1 VAAADAGRD
10 SAGLTRALFVTV
22 RIDADVATGR
32 EVLERYARANY
43 GLSLTELE
51 AIQAVV
57 TGTADQVARRLADY
71 VAAGARHLVARIG
84 ALDLTS
90 HHEQLEQLA
99 ELPTPLLL
107 PALPTPLPLPALP
120 TPLHTPALHPF
131 QGRRGGAGPSGA
143 TSARR
148 GGPGVPGVDA

>member
-1 VAAADAGRD
+1 MAAADAGRD

-99 ELPTPLLL
+99 ELRTPLLL
-107 PALPTPLPLPALP
+107 PALPTPLP
-120 TPLHTPALHPF
+120 TPALHPF